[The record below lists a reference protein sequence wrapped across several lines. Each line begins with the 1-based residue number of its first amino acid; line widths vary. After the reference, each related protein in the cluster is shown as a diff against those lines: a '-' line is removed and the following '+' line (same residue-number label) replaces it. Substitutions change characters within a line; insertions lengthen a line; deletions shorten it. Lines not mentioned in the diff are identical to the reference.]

1 MSDNLSSSPSPT
13 TARVGVIV
21 AVALT
26 VLTAVTFILALTA
39 LPNEVPYPFS
49 ADIIVEQW
57 PGDYLW
63 MPPAMLL
70 MVVFVG
76 VLAALHD
83 QAGPDRRIY
92 SLIAL
97 GMGIPAAIVLLIN
110 YYIQFTVMPISLEK
124 DRLDGWAL
132 FTQYNPNG
140 IFIALEEL
148 GYILMSLALLAA
160 APVVTGPGR
169 VAKTLR
175 ALLTLQFVVMVLSLL
190 VVSATLGRERGDIFE
205 ITVITLVWVVL
216 LIVGPLLALWFR
228 RSGAVAASP
237 APERNH

>member
-1 MSDNLSSSPSPT
+1 MPDNTSSSSSPI
-13 TARVGVIV
+13 TARFGVIV

-26 VLTAVTFILALTA
+26 ILTMVTFILALTA
-39 LPNEVPYPFS
+39 LPDKVPYPFS
-49 ADIIVEQW
+49 EDIIVEQW

-76 VLAALHD
+76 VLAALHEQSGSD
-83 QAGPDRRIY
+83 QQIY

-97 GMGIPAAIVLLIN
+97 CMGIPATTILVIN
-110 YYIQFTVMPISLEK
+110 YYIQFTVMQINLEK
-124 DRLDGWAL
+124 DQLDGWAL

-148 GYILMSLALLAA
+148 GYILMSLALLSV
-160 APVVTGPGR
+160 APVFRGSGGV
-169 VAKTLR
+169 VKTLR
-175 ALLTLQFVVMVLSLL
+175 VLLTLQFVVMVLSLL
-190 VVSATLGRERGDIFE
+190 VISVTFGRERGDIFE

-216 LIVGPLLALWFR
+216 LIAGPLLAIWFR
-228 RSGAVAASP
+228 RSGAPTV
-237 APERNH
+237 

>member
-1 MSDNLSSSPSPT
+1 MSDNTSSSASHT
-13 TARVGVIV
+13 TARIGVIM

-39 LPNEVPYPFS
+39 LPNKVPYPFNQ
-49 ADIIVEQW
+49 DVIVEQW

-76 VLAALHD
+76 VLAALHE

-97 GMGIPAAIVLLIN
+97 GMGIPAATVLVIN
-110 YYIQFTVMPISLEK
+110 YYLQFTVMPISLEK
-124 DRLDGWAL
+124 DQLDGWAL
-132 FTQYNPNG
+132 FTQYNPQG

-148 GYILMSLALLAA
+148 GYMLMSLVLLAV

-175 ALLTLQFVVMVLSLL
+175 VLLALQFVVMVLSLML
-190 VVSATLGRERGDIFE
+190 ISALLGRERGDIFE

-216 LIVGPLLALWFR
+216 LIAGPLLAIWFR
-228 RSGAVAASP
+228 RSGARVT
-237 APERNH
+237 